1 MNLKTMELNDRIGT
15 NRQGINLI
23 GALLE
28 EIANPKRE
36 LPSTI
41 RQQIFQVF
49 KVMTTEIVLL
59 KMERDQEVVMAAYEQ
74 FKTGLLEL
82 KLEQAMWLHATT
94 TDKERKRAILDVVK
108 EIDEMLGLLEDTKE
122 SCLTHPVITG

>member
-1 MNLKTMELNDRIGT
+1 MELNDTIGT
-15 NRQGINLI
+15 NKNGISLI
-23 GALLE
+23 AALLE

-49 KVMTTEIVLL
+49 KIMQTEIVLL
-59 KMERDQEVVMAAYEQ
+59 NMERDKEVVLVAYER
-74 FKTGLLEL
+74 FKSGLMEL

-94 TDKERKRAILDVVK
+94 TDKQRKGAILAVVK
-108 EIDEMLGLLEDTKE
+108 EIDEMLVLLDDIK
-122 SCLTHPVITG
+122 

>member
-1 MNLKTMELNDRIGT
+1 MELNDRIGT
-15 NRQGINLI
+15 KKQGISLI
-23 GALLE
+23 GELLQD
-28 EIANPKRE
+28 IASPKMP
-36 LPSTI
+36 LGATI

-49 KVMTTEIVLL
+49 KVLTTEIVLL
-59 KMERDQEVVMAAYEQ
+59 NMERDQEVVLAAYEQ

-94 TDKERKRAILDVVK
+94 TDKQRKQAILAVVK
-108 EIDEMLGLLEDTKE
+108 EIDEMLALLEDTKE